1 MPLKA
6 KHTLTRLED
15 LSDHETHLM
24 MFCVRERSDMVHII
38 DITSAL
44 AGLPKSLSG
53 QWFDKK
59 LLDPNQIV
67 AFRDAEKGV
76 TRAIRRLFRAGLIDI
91 GSEEAFSEG
100 FRRHHREIIESMRS
114 GQYWRSRPK
123 FKGQIPSLRV
133 VEDHVAHHE
142 QWAHA
147 TDFNAVVREMGGKP
161 ELVGLTEEGVKL
173 TSRIGLDAVWHG

>member
-1 MPLKA
+1 MTTKA
-6 KHTLTRLED
+6 KHAISSPD
-15 LSDHETHLM
+15 GLSDHEAHLM
-24 MFCVRERSDMVHII
+24 TYCARERSEMVHII
-38 DITSAL
+38 DVATAL

-53 QWFDKK
+53 QWFDRK
-59 LLDPNQIV
+59 LLDPKQTV
-67 AFRDAEKGV
+67 AVREADKEI

-91 GSEEAFSEG
+91 GREEVFSEG

-114 GQYWRSRPK
+114 GQYWRSRPQ
-123 FKGQIPSLRV
+123 FKGQVPSLRV

-161 ELVGLTEEGVKL
+161 ELVGLTDDGEILASSMG
-173 TSRIGLDAVWHG
+173 SDA